1 MEKQTRN
8 TNKSTDRRSFIK
20 RVWAVLGLVAG
31 AELLWVSSGFLKPGR
46 NELADKD
53 SKIIVAGKVGDF
65 NPGDVFPF
73 RNGQF
78 YLVRYKNGGFM
89 AISLKCSHLGCSV
102 LWNQS
107 EDSFQC
113 PCHASSF
120 DIYGD
125 VVNPP
130 APKALDIY
138 PVIIEEGL
146 VKVNIS
152 KPIPRR
158 TFDQTQI
165 TYA

>member
-1 MEKQTRN
+1 M
-8 TNKSTDRRSFIK
+8 
-20 RVWAVLGLVAG
+20 GLVAG